1 MEDKYVNGCKTK
13 QNKKKTL
20 FLITLSIRTCL
31 IRLLALVTIKT
42 IKFAC
47 EFSRP
52 NCRIIFV
59 FCYCVLFVVGEC
71 KNILERQT
79 IFLTYDGMMQISI
92 RFQIIIWK
100 LIFNPYKRNKL
111 ISSKVNYFSI
121 ISFFVKWYSFNSR

>member
-1 MEDKYVNGCKTK
+1 MEDKYVNVDVK
-13 QNKKKTL
+13 QNKKKKTL

-31 IRLLALVTIKT
+31 IRLLALVTIKI

-59 FCYCVLFVVGEC
+59 FCYCVLFVVREC

-92 RFQIIIWK
+92 RFQIIT
-100 LIFNPYKRNKL
+100 
-111 ISSKVNYFSI
+111 
-121 ISFFVKWYSFNSR
+121 